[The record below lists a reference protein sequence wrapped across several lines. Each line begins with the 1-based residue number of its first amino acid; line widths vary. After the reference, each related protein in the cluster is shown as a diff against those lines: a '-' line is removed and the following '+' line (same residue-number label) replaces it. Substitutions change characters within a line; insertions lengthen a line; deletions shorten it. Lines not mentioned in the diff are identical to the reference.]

1 MKTIKLLFFT
11 ISLLFALSTKAQ
23 ITKRNWMVG
32 GSGDYTHETVTSDTG
47 TKTKYKV
54 ITIKPNVGYFIMDK
68 FAVGGTLKYM
78 NQGSFN
84 TYGIGLF
91 SRYYFLEPEKIF
103 NLYAQ
108 IHYDYDINVSDVTFT
123 SRTKNTQFYGAIMG
137 LEVFLNN
144 SVGLEFSLQYEKGI
158 LNNADSDTFKTVIGF
173 QIYLEKK

>member
-1 MKTIKLLFFT
+1 MKKNILILSILLFTT
-11 ISLLFALSTKAQ
+11 ICANSQ
-23 ITKRNWMVG
+23 ITKGNWMVG
-32 GSGDYTHETVTSDTG
+32 GSGDYTNETVTSDTG
-47 TKTKYKV
+47 NKTKYKV

-68 FAVGGTLKYM
+68 FAIGGTLNYM

-123 SRTKNTQFYGAIMG
+123 SRTRYTQFYGAIMG

-158 LNNADSDTFKTVIGF
+158 LNDANSETFKAVIGF
-173 QIYLEKK
+173 QIHLERK